1 MSSNSYKE
9 NLVKPVLEASVSKV
23 WEIAVQE
30 WDVFECDEDETA
42 ETSCVCGKEGI
53 RYLFEIRNRINGNTM
68 YPIGSRCIRRF
79 GNKDLSSQVGVY
91 EKMFKLYDAIK
102 AGVHIELNSR
112 YFTKKLLV
120 YLLDQGAFPA
130 TQYNGQDGENDYRFM
145 LDMFNKRDKSAIT
158 SSQQRK
164 ISAIIAYSLKPFLAR
179 RLNARHNSKVS
190 N

>member
-91 EKMFKLYDAIK
+91 EKTLPS
-102 AGVHIELNSR
+102 HSR
-112 YFTKKLLV
+112 VIF
-120 YLLDQGAFPA
+120 
-130 TQYNGQDGENDYRFM
+130 
-145 LDMFNKRDKSAIT
+145 
-158 SSQQRK
+158 
-164 ISAIIAYSLKPFLAR
+164 
-179 RLNARHNSKVS
+179 
-190 N
+190 